1 MLSLLVRT
9 KKMQKRVVQ
18 MLGPQICAQ
27 YRTIWYLLGITSTW
41 EMQTTFS
48 RLLFT
53 IWLLDRISL
62 WEGRS
67 EGEGQRWS
75 SPQHSHKCF
84 RTTLF
89 TVNRLNMLWESL
101 QKSSKNAAASRQP
114 FEGLWFSSSGE
125 KKLSMST
132 FC

>member
-9 KKMQKRVVQ
+9 KKMHKRMIQ
-18 MLGPQICAQ
+18 RLGPQICAQ
-27 YRTIWYLLGITSTW
+27 YRTIWYLLGITPTW

-53 IWLLDRISL
+53 TWLLDRISL
-62 WEGRS
+62 WEGWS
-67 EGEGQRWS
+67 EGEGGRWRS
-75 SPQHSHKCF
+75 LQHSHKCL

-89 TVNRLNMLWESL
+89 TVNKLNILWGPL
-101 QKSSKNAAASRQP
+101 QKSSKNAAASRQS